1 MNNSKGITYISVDK
15 LVPHPNN
22 PRKDVG
28 DVTELADSIK
38 VNGIFQN
45 LTVVPFEGV
54 GERYTVI
61 IGHRRLA
68 AAKQAGL
75 QTVPCVITEMDEREQ
90 VSTMLLENMQR
101 SDLTVYEQAEGFQM
115 MFDFGETVASVA
127 EKTGFSQSTVRR
139 RKKLLELDKEKFRE
153 STLRGATLDDYMKLD
168 KLESVERKNDV
179 LEFIGTQNFEWKL
192 NEALRQEEHEK
203 IKAEIINALS
213 DFADPLEGSLDD
225 FECLEKFNDFEEAKD
240 YGIPE
245 DADEV
250 KYYYLPRAYGT
261 VELYR
266 ERTVDDKADEAD
278 AEEQE
283 KKRELEICIYKLR
296 DIQKT
301 AYELRQNYVY
311 NLGAAKVTQHKELI
325 CAISVYADLYGCSL
339 YDYTDIAERIT
350 DIEKGGTGKTEILEY
365 SKKNPVKAALLL
377 AWEKMDNEYN
387 AAHDYHGEYIPN
399 NSLILIYDYL
409 MKIGYEMSDEE
420 AEYVYGAHELFV
432 KPENTETQ
440 NE

>member
-1 MNNSKGITYISVDK
+1 MMNKSKGITYISVDK

-38 VNGIFQN
+38 VNGILQN

-75 QTVPCVITEMDEREQ
+75 QTVPCVITEMNEREQ

-127 EKTGFSQSTVRR
+127 KKTGFSQSTVRR

-179 LEFIGTQNFEWKL
+179 LEFIGTPNFEWKL
-192 NEALRQEEHEK
+192 NEALRQEEREK
-203 IKAEIINALS
+203 TNSEIIEILH
-213 DFADPLEGSLDD
+213 DFANPLEGSPED
-225 FECLEKFNDFEEAKD
+225 FESVESFYSFEEAENYDIPKD
-240 YGIPE
+240 AE
-245 DADEV
+245 EV
-250 KYYYLPRAYGT
+250 KYYYLPRPYGT

-266 ERTVDDKADEAD
+266 ERTVDDKTDEVD

-283 KKRELEICIYKLR
+283 KKREIEIRIYKLR

-301 AYELRQNYVY
+301 AYELRRNYIY

-325 CAISVYADLYGCSL
+325 CAISVCADLYGCSL
-339 YDYTDIAERIT
+339 YSYTDIAERIT
-350 DIEKGGTGKTEILEY
+350 DIGQGSTGKTEILEY

-377 AWEKMDNEYN
+377 AWKKMDSDYK
-387 AAHDYHGEYIPN
+387 AAHGYNGEYIPD
-399 NSLILIYDYL
+399 NSLIEIYDYL
-409 MKIGYEMSDEE
+409 IKIGYEMSDEE
-420 AEYVYGAHELFV
+420 TEYVYGTHELFV
-432 KPENTETQ
+432 KSED
-440 NE
+440 